1 MHTMV
6 PEEESPGH
14 APTEAKTLSVGLL
27 IWIGVSA
34 LIVLGLFAY
43 FRT

>member
-1 MHTMV
+1 MMLS
-6 PEEESPGH
+6 EEESPGR

-27 IWIGVSA
+27 VWVGVSA

-43 FRT
+43 FRM